1 MILRR
6 VIAHFRKQEWTAIAL
21 DFLIVV
27 VGVFIGIQVSN
38 WNDVR
43 RERATEVSYL
53 QTLQSDFTISVGLLD
68 EHLAHIAERQE
79 ALSVLANSAKEDV
92 KPEDFDGLMRIGLYE
107 LQFLNVHRGAYQAL
121 ENAGRIDV
129 LQDIALQRSLV
140 DQSNQIAAIRE
151 YEADMARFQH
161 RWVDEFLLA
170 EYRLGNVVDFDGVE
184 QKKRGGGG
192 EDYRDLLDDPRIRNL
207 SAFLYDIL
215 NEQRAHGVRL
225 RDTYDA
231 SAGQAMARLEQL
243 GNHRK
248 QP

>member
-6 VIAHFRKQEWTAIAL
+6 ITEHVKAQNWFAVAL
-21 DFLIVV
+21 DFVIVV
-27 VGVFIGIQVSN
+27 VGVFIGIQVAN
-38 WNDVR
+38 WNDAR
-43 RERATEVSYL
+43 RERATETSYL
-53 QTLQSDFTISVGLLD
+53 QSLQSDFTISVGLLD

-79 ALSVLANSAKEDV
+79 ALSVLANAEKEDV
-92 KPEDFDGLMRIGLYE
+92 RPEDFDGLMRIGLYE

-129 LQDIALQRSLV
+129 LRNLALQRSLV

-151 YEADMARFQH
+151 YEADMVRFQH

-170 EYRLGNVVDFDGVE
+170 EYRLGNVIEFEGVE
-184 QKKRGGGG
+184 QKPRGRGG
-192 EDYRDLLDDPRIRNL
+192 EDYRDLLDNPRIRNL

-215 NEQRAHGVRL
+215 DEQRAHGVKL
-225 RDTYDA
+225 RETYDA
-231 SAGQAMARLEQL
+231 SAGQATARLEQL
-243 GNHRK
+243 GKHRK